1 MNEKTKKI
9 LNIAKTVFTWAVV
22 AFAVFMMILTLFNAF
37 ALDKNERS
45 FLGTRFYIVQTDSMS
60 KSENNKDMDVHFNA
74 GDIIFAKKPKSQDDI
89 NDLVPGDIIS
99 FISSNP
105 DSWGETITHMI
116 HDVIKDEN
124 GNVVE
129 IVTFGT
135 NTGAIDEEPVDP
147 NFVLGKYK
155 GKIPKVGH
163 FFAFMRSTPGYIC
176 CILVPF
182 LFIIIYN
189 LINVIS
195 LFKKYKSEQNAALQE
210 ERAKLDK
217 DREENQRMMAE
228 LMALKAKLEGTAP
241 PEAAP
246 DAPPAQTPA
255 AAPEAVPAPEVAPD
269 PAPAAAPEAA
279 PAPETVSTPVPEADV
294 APAADENKA

>member
-1 MNEKTKKI
+1 MNDKTKKI
-9 LNIAKTVFTWAVV
+9 LSISKTVFTWAVV

-74 GDIIFAKKPKSQDDI
+74 GDIIFAKKPKSQADI
-89 NDLVPGDIIS
+89 NELKPGDIIS

-116 HDVIKDEN
+116 HDVIEDEN

-129 IVTFGT
+129 IITFGT

-155 GKIPKVGH
+155 GKIPKVGT
-163 FFAFMRSTPGYIC
+163 FFAFMRTTPGYIC

-189 LINVIS
+189 LTNVIS
-195 LFKKYKSEQNAALQE
+195 LFKKYKSEQNAALKE
-210 ERAKLDK
+210 ERAQLDK

-228 LMALKAKLEGTAP
+228 LLALKAKLEGTA
-241 PEAAP
+241 AP
-246 DAPPAQTPA
+246 AAPPAQT
-255 AAPEAVPAPEVAPD
+255 
-269 PAPAAAPEAA
+269 
-279 PAPETVSTPVPEADV
+279 PAPETVSTPAPEVSV
-294 APAADENKA
+294 APAAEENKA